1 MDHTRP
7 GVQKVLSVTRPDGT
21 PIAPDERLS
30 VTVSA
35 YMASGGNDTG
45 AIAGQIDW
53 KPTGRHYHEAV
64 SAYAKSF
71 GVLTV
76 ADYPRLHETGEP
88 ENNHA
93 PY

>member
-1 MDHTRP
+1 M
-7 GVQKVLSVTRPDGT
+7 
-21 PIAPDERLS
+21 
-30 VTVSA
+30 
-35 YMASGGNDTG
+35 
-45 AIAGQIDW
+45 QIDW

-64 SAYAKSF
+64 SAYAKSL

>member
-1 MDHTRP
+1 MTPEPLPDRSTGSRP
-7 GVQKVLSVTRPDGT
+7 
-21 PIAPDERLS
+21 A
-30 VTVSA
+30 A
-35 YMASGGNDTG
+35 
-45 AIAGQIDW
+45 
-53 KPTGRHYHEAV
+53 HYHEAV
-64 SAYAKSF
+64 SAYAKSL

>member
-1 MDHTRP
+1 
-7 GVQKVLSVTRPDGT
+7 
-21 PIAPDERLS
+21 
-30 VTVSA
+30 
-35 YMASGGNDTG
+35 MASGGNDHRSHCPGRSTG
-45 AIAGQIDW
+45 SRPA
-53 KPTGRHYHEAV
+53 RHYHEAV
-64 SAYAKSF
+64 SAYAKSL

>member
-7 GVQKVLSVTRPDGT
+7 GGQKVLSVTRLDGT

-45 AIAGQIDW
+45 AIAGQIAW

-64 SAYAKSF
+64 SAYAKSL

>member
-1 MDHTRP
+1 MSRSSRRQWTATNRQP
-7 GVQKVLSVTRPDGT
+7 PD
-21 PIAPDERLS
+21 S
-30 VTVSA
+30 
-35 YMASGGNDTG
+35 
-45 AIAGQIDW
+45 DW

-64 SAYAKSF
+64 SAYAKSL